1 MPDLISNCSA
11 AQSVNAST
19 PLAVSG
25 TTLGSPVE
33 PEVVSM
39 NVTSSPPPA
48 GGHSDSGA
56 SGAPRTS
63 STSARRLAALW
74 LRGPWGESTWLVPAW
89 ANSWASV
96 SGASSID
103 GRRNDLPARRQA
115 RISPIASGDFL
126 ARMPTGRSSGSAASW
141 SSAKEASLSAWSSR

>member
-1 MPDLISNCSA
+1 MPGLISNCSA
-11 AQSVNAST
+11 AQSVKASI

-25 TTLGSPVE
+25 TILGSPVE

-39 NVTSSPPPA
+39 NVTSSAPPA
-48 GGHSDSGA
+48 GGHSESGV

-63 STSARRLAALW
+63 STRARRLAALS
-74 LRGPWGESTWLVPAW
+74 LRGPWGEITWLVPAW

-103 GRRNDLPARRQA
+103 GSRNGRPARRQA
-115 RISPIASGDFL
+115 RIRPIASGDFL
-126 ARMPTGRSSGSAASW
+126 ARMPTGRSAGRDEAS
-141 SSAKEASLSAWSSR
+141 SSA